1 MPPRPRSAQ
10 ELAPRRASSGWLVVG
25 RSRSVGRDDAVAPAS
40 RDHVGAGQEHFGRL
54 ELSVD
59 SARALRPPTS
69 AHHRDG
75 RRGPLR
81 RARAASTAD
90 GGAIEPPPTARRATS
105 RPAGSPNGGDA
116 ARARVLRR
124 TSDPHPQPGTSRTTR
139 SPAAVLLAGGILLG
153 FLVLAMTFAVAVTR
167 SLQAHMA
174 RFLAA
179 AHRLRDF
186 STGQDDRQRR
196 VRRAGQPSS
205 TRCRTSWRNRTRTCA
220 RSARGCRLAGR
231 IGETFARTS
240 TATRCWRS
248 SAHGGRR
255 ARRTAGEPAPA
266 AADRAQQEVVRAAS
280 STASTTRPRRRG
292 RGAADRSSTRRPSD
306 VHAWP
311 IRQGTEG
318 GSRRLLTI
326 APRPAVHG
334 PRSELQAYL
343 AGTAGISLQNV
354 DLHEAVSASG
364 HDDLTAFSTPP
375 LPARRTPRS
384 SGRALRAAMSL

>member
-1 MPPRPRSAQ
+1 MAGRGPFALGRPRRCGRAGEPGS
-10 ELAPRRASSGWLVVG
+10 RRRG
-25 RSRSVGRDDAVAPAS
+25 
-40 RDHVGAGQEHFGRL
+40 
-54 ELSVD
+54 
-59 SARALRPPTS
+59 ARALRAARAVGRLRARVYARRRPR
-69 AHHRDG
+69 HHRDG

-124 TSDPHPQPGTSRTTR
+124 TSDPQPQAGTSRTTR

-311 IRQGTEG
+311 IVK
-318 GSRRLLTI
+318 
-326 APRPAVHG
+326 APKAAVV
-334 PRSELQAYL
+334 AC
-343 AGTAGISLQNV
+343 
-354 DLHEAVSASG
+354 
-364 HDDLTAFSTPP
+364 
-375 LPARRTPRS
+375 
-384 SGRALRAAMSL
+384 